1 MNLAKSFVVVCML
14 ERERKREKNIPDE
27 GRFKTHKNTSES
39 CIEIQQQQQQQRKVK
54 TLKCGNIKRNN
65 LPQ

>member
-1 MNLAKSFVVVCML
+1 MKLAKLFVVVRML
-14 ERERKREKNIPDE
+14 ERERKRENIPDE
-27 GRFKTHKNTSES
+27 DRFKTHKNTSES
-39 CIEIQQQQQQQRKVK
+39 CIEIQQQQQQRKVK